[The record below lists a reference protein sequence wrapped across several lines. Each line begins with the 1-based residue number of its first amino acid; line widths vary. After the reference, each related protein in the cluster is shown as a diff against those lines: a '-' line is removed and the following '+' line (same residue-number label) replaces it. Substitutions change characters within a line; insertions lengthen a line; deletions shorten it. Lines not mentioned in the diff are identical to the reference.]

1 MLNGLAFY
9 GCLEFDMSKKVTEG
23 IVNGDG
29 LCPVTFHFSCSIDE
43 AAFRQTNLSPV

>member
-9 GCLEFDMSKKVTEG
+9 GCLDMSKKVTEG

-43 AAFRQTNLSPV
+43 ATFRQTNLSPV